1 MCEELLFTVI
11 FVYLYINYIFN
22 NEYILLLEISLY
34 IIK

>member
-22 NEYILLLEISLY
+22 KEYILLLEISLY